1 MVPTA
6 STTPAHE
13 GLAAVVKTAAARPGE
28 EQPPPT
34 AKGEVL
40 LTDKAAAENADRA
53 RFAFVGLENFID
65 VDELAMV
72 AGSGTH
78 VYKAKKSGKN
88 ASAARRAAA
97 AEEAAGEAA
106 ADTAATTEK
115 SRDPLPPPS

>member
-13 GLAAVVKTAAARPGE
+13 GLAAVVKTAAARLGE
-28 EQPPPT
+28 EQLPPYRQ
-34 AKGEVL
+34 GEVL

-78 VYKAKKSGKN
+78 VYKAKKSGKKCIGCPEGGCCGGSCGGHCGN
-88 ASAARRAAA
+88 HGK
-97 AEEAAGEAA
+97 E
-106 ADTAATTEK
+106 
-115 SRDPLPPPS
+115 P

>member
-1 MVPTA
+1 M
-6 STTPAHE
+6 
-13 GLAAVVKTAAARPGE
+13 VKTAAARLGE

-88 ASAARRAAA
+88 ASAVQRAA
-97 AEEAAGEAA
+97 AAGEAA

-115 SRDPLPPPS
+115 SRDPLPSPS

>member
-1 MVPTA
+1 M
-6 STTPAHE
+6 
-13 GLAAVVKTAAARPGE
+13 VKTAAARPGE

-40 LTDKAAAENADRA
+40 LTDKAAENADRA

-88 ASAARRAAA
+88 ASAVQRAA
-97 AEEAAGEAA
+97 AAGEAA

-115 SRDPLPPPS
+115 SRDPLPSPS

>member
-78 VYKAKKSGKN
+78 VYKAKKSGKKCIGCPEGGCCGGSCGGHCGN
-88 ASAARRAAA
+88 HGK
-97 AEEAAGEAA
+97 E
-106 ADTAATTEK
+106 
-115 SRDPLPPPS
+115 P